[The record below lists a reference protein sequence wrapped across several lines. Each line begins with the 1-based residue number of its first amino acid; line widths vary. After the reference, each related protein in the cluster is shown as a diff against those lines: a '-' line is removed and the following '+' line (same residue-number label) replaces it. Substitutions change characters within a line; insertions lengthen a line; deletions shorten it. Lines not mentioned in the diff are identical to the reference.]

1 MKIEFREGL
10 LFTSISLV
18 FRDSILIINDIVIDT
33 GAAETLLSP
42 DAVEKIGLV
51 AKVGDNISSFYGVGG
66 SFHNSF
72 SKHVDK
78 IKLGTIE
85 LEDVKVDFGVIDPSG
100 RINGLLGLDLLMEIG
115 AIIDLKNLFI
125 SV

>member
-1 MKIEFREGL
+1 MKIELRDGL
-10 LFTSISLV
+10 LFTSISLA
-18 FRDSILIINDIVIDT
+18 FRGSTSIIDDVVIDT

-51 AKVGDNISSFYGVGG
+51 AEMGDKISSFYRVGG

-78 IKLGTIE
+78 IVLGAVG
-85 LEDVKVDFGVIDPSG
+85 LEDVKVNFGVIDPSG

-115 AIIDLKNLFI
+115 AIIDLKNLII